1 MLEEEKN
8 LFPGDFKEI
17 SNLCI
22 YMYQRITS
30 RFTQNDS
37 SKKLT
42 PSQQAKWL
50 VAPIFCKMQ
59 LFCIDR
65 WGWGDY

>member
-42 PSQQAKWL
+42 PSQQAK
-50 VAPIFCKMQ
+50 
-59 LFCIDR
+59 
-65 WGWGDY
+65 